1 MKQRVTR
8 KQKTLLDI
16 NERIENLEKIIVA
29 VLLRLD
35 KIEEEK
41 KS

>member
-1 MKQRVTR
+1 MKPRVTR
-8 KQKTLLDI
+8 KQKTLLDM

>member
-1 MKQRVTR
+1 MKARVTR

-35 KIEEEK
+35 KIEEKK